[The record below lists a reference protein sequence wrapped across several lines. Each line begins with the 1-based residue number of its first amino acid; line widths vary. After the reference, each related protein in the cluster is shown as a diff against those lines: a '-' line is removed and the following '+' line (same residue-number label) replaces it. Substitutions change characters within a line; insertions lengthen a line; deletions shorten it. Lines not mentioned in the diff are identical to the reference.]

1 MTNKTL
7 FALKVAVS
15 LTLAY
20 LIPFA
25 LGWPQA
31 STAATTVMLIACTGG
46 QRESLEKGTLR
57 VLGTIVGAV
66 IGLLLVGLFA
76 QDRLLYMLSVSVV
89 VAFIFYLRNAYQKDP
104 TLFMLTGVMTLMMS
118 NGGDANGAFLYGID
132 RAHMTIFGVVVYTL
146 VGTYLFPFKV
156 EQNLQALT
164 QEVLRAQRQL
174 FTSVITQLRDHAQM
188 TSVNEASTN
197 EASNNKTSK
206 NKTGTIN
213 ESSTDFTDLKEH
225 IDKQVAALF
234 SAQNQL
240 EQRFSSVSKES
251 SDVAAY
257 LTEWRLALH
266 YSKSITQLLVTVSQG
281 YFHHGNTQH
290 LLNDYDAFVE
300 NIDSLFQRCHDTW
313 GEEGASYRATE
324 TKIQLDDQQLNM
336 AAHLDK
342 ATTLTLA
349 YAMNRLH
356 RHLSRLAETISCI
369 DSITKQVSFKET
381 LPPAPSTFIWWDSE
395 NFKTAIKVFITYW
408 VSSAVWIFINPPGG
422 YSFVIFSTIF
432 MSLLSF
438 MPIHPKLLAGL
449 FTFGFIFSV
458 PAYVFILPQ
467 LELGIELALFLFSY
481 TFIGFYLFKGP
492 ITIFFM
498 LGLFTL
504 GINNT
509 MTYHFGIIM
518 TIMMLFYLV
527 VMMIVFSH
535 YFPFSSKAEHLF
547 LTIRERLF
555 RHQYQLF
562 TRLQSPSPSWLDTFA
577 IPLHAKTMNIAA
589 KKQTL
594 WASKIDVSYFSQ
606 NTTSSLNHYT
616 KTCQTLV
623 DHTNNLLLAQTTLK
637 NNPLITR
644 LRLEQQDT
652 VIPKLI
658 QLHAL
663 YAEAPYAEHQERERV
678 FSSLHDEYDKA
689 ESAIESFFQGLN
701 LDNYSQNDIARF
713 YVFLNLKRN
722 IFEALIQVNDASQAL
737 AFDNLKQHR
746 F

>member
-1 MTNKTL
+1 MNNKTL

-76 QDRLLYMLSVSVV
+76 QDRLLYMFCVSIV
-89 VAFIFYLRNAYQKDP
+89 VALIFYLRNAYQKDP

-118 NGGDANGAFLYGID
+118 NGGDANGAFLYGVD
-132 RAHMTIFGVVVYTL
+132 RAHMTIFGVVIYTL
-146 VGTYLFPFKV
+146 VGTYLFPYKV

-164 QEVLRAQRQL
+164 QDVLQAQRQL
-174 FTSVITQLRDHAQM
+174 FTSVITLLREHNQAHR
-188 TSVNEASTN
+188 TN
-197 EASNNKTSK
+197 ETAVHTLENK
-206 NKTGTIN
+206 GIN
-213 ESSTDFTDLKEH
+213 DNELDGDTADLAAVKKK
-225 IDKQVAALF
+225 IDVQVTALF
-234 SAQNQL
+234 NAQNIL
-240 EQRFSSVSKES
+240 EQRFSSASKES

-257 LTEWRLALH
+257 LTEWQLTLH
-266 YSKSITQLLVTVSQG
+266 YTKKITQLLITVSHG
-281 YFHHGNTQH
+281 YFHHGNTQA
-290 LLNDYDAFVE
+290 LLKDYDSFVE
-300 NIDSLFQRCHDTW
+300 TIDSLFQRCQDVW
-313 GEEGASYRATE
+313 GETGATYRATE
-324 TKIQLDDQQLNM
+324 TQIQLNEKQLDA

-342 ATTLTLA
+342 ATTLTLV
-349 YAMNRLH
+349 YAMNQLQRQ
-356 RHLSRLAETISCI
+356 LSRLAETISCI
-369 DSITKQVSFKET
+369 DSITKRVSFKER
-381 LPPAPSTFIWWDSE
+381 LQPAPSTFVWWDCE

-408 VSSAVWIFINPPGG
+408 LSSVIWIFFNPPGG

-438 MPIHPKLLAGL
+438 MPVHPKLLAVL

-458 PAYVFILPQ
+458 PAYVFVLPQ
-467 LELGIELALFLFSY
+467 LELGIELALFLFIY

-547 LTIRERLF
+547 LTVRERLF
-555 RHQYQLF
+555 RHQLQLV
-562 TRLQSPSPSWLDTFA
+562 TRLQSPSPSWLDRLA
-577 IPLHAKTMNIAA
+577 IPLHAKTMNISA
-589 KKQTL
+589 KKQAL
-594 WASKIDVSYFSQ
+594 WASKIDVSYFSK
-606 NTTSSLNHYT
+606 NTTSSLIGYT
-616 KTCQTLV
+616 KACQTLV
-623 DHTNNLLLAQTTLK
+623 DHTNNLLLAQAALK
-637 NNPLITR
+637 NNPLIAK
-644 LRLEQQDT
+644 LRTESQDT
-652 VIPKLI
+652 VIPRLI
-658 QLHAL
+658 QLHANH
-663 YAEAPYAEHQERERV
+663 ADTPYEHSQERARV
-678 FSSLHDEYDKA
+678 FSSLNDEYDKA
-689 ESAIESFFQGLN
+689 ESAIESFFQSLN
-701 LDNYSQNDIARF
+701 LDDYSQNDIARF
-713 YVFLNLKRN
+713 YIFLNLKRN
-722 IFEALIQVNDASQAL
+722 IFETLIQVDHASQAL

>member
-1 MTNKTL
+1 MNNKTL

-57 VLGTIVGAV
+57 VLGTVVGAV

-76 QDRLLYMLSVSVV
+76 QDRLLYMLSVSIV
-89 VAFIFYLRNAYQKDP
+89 VALIFYLRNAYQKDP
-104 TLFMLTGVMTLMMS
+104 TLFMLTGVMTLMIS
-118 NGGDANGAFLYGID
+118 NGGDANGAFLYGVD
-132 RAHMTIFGVVVYTL
+132 RAHMTVFGVVIYTL
-146 VGTYLFPFKV
+146 VGTYLFPYKV
-156 EQNLQALT
+156 EQNLQTLT
-164 QEVLRAQRQL
+164 QDVLQAQRQL
-174 FTSVITQLRDHAQM
+174 FTSVVTLLSEHNRAHR
-188 TSVNEASTN
+188 TN
-197 EASNNKTSK
+197 ETAVHKVENTGINDNEFDGDTADLAAIKT
-206 NKTGTIN
+206 TID
-213 ESSTDFTDLKEH
+213 E
-225 IDKQVAALF
+225 QVAVLF
-234 SAQNQL
+234 NAQNLL
-240 EQRFSSVSKES
+240 EQRFSSASKES

-257 LTEWRLALH
+257 LTEWQLTLH
-266 YSKSITQLLVTVSQG
+266 YSKSISQLLITVSHG
-281 YFHHGNTQH
+281 YFHHENTQH
-290 LLNDYDAFVE
+290 LIKDYDAFVAT
-300 NIDSLFQRCHDTW
+300 IDSLFQRCHDVW
-313 GEEGASYRATE
+313 GEDGASYRATE
-324 TKIQLDDQQLNM
+324 TQIQLNEKQLDM

-349 YAMNRLH
+349 YAMNRLQ
-356 RHLSRLAETISCI
+356 RQLSRLAETISCI
-369 DSITKQVSFKET
+369 DSITKRVSFEEK
-381 LPPAPSTFIWWDSE
+381 LQPAPSTFVWWDCE
-395 NFKTAIKVFITYW
+395 NFKTAIKVFISYW
-408 VSSAVWIFINPPGG
+408 VSSAIWIFFNPPGG

-467 LELGIELALFLFSY
+467 LELGLELALFLFIY
-481 TFIGFYLFKGP
+481 TFVGFYLFKGP

-547 LTIRERLF
+547 LTVRERLF
-555 RHQYQLF
+555 RHQLQLV
-562 TRLQSPSPSWLDTFA
+562 TRLQSPSRSWFDALA
-577 IPLHAKTMNIAA
+577 IPLHAKTMNISA

-594 WASKIDVSYFSQ
+594 WASKIDVSYFSK
-606 NTTSSLNHYT
+606 NTASSLSLYT

-623 DHTNNLLLAQTTLK
+623 DHTNNLLLAQTTLRD
-637 NNPLITR
+637 NPLIAK
-644 LRLEQQDT
+644 LRMESEDT
-652 VIPKLI
+652 VIPRLI
-658 QLHAL
+658 QLHANHADTSYEDSL
-663 YAEAPYAEHQERERV
+663 ERART

-689 ESAIESFFQGLN
+689 ESAIESFFEGVN
-701 LDNYSQNDIARF
+701 LDDYSQNDIARF

-722 IFEALIQVNDASQAL
+722 IFESLIQVNDAGQAL